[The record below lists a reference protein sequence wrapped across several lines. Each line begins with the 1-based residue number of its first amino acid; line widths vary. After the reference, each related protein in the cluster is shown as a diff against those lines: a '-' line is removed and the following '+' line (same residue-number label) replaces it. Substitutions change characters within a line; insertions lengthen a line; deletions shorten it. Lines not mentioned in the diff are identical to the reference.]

1 MKLIPSHIKYSSG
14 TVDYYQLSSSQ
25 KTEIITNTKTNL
37 DYVKTRND
45 NIAYKFDD
53 EKLWGKILPRRSPQS
68 PIGPGQNNPHQFI
81 DELAKTKSSGDFSG
95 KQITAINHI
104 NQMLDCKELV
114 KSLPAETV
122 RIINAADDYEVE
134 YKIIGKKKQLKNVK
148 HEVTGPNTFSEH
160 FTFGGNLI

>member
-37 DYVKTRND
+37 DYVKNRND

-95 KQITAINHI
+95 K
-104 NQMLDCKELV
+104 
-114 KSLPAETV
+114 
-122 RIINAADDYEVE
+122 
-134 YKIIGKKKQLKNVK
+134 
-148 HEVTGPNTFSEH
+148 
-160 FTFGGNLI
+160 